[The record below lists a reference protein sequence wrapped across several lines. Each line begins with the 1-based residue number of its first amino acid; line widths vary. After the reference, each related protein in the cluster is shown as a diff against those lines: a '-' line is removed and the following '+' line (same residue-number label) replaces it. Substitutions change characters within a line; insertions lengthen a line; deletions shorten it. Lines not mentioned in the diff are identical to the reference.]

1 MFMKFD
7 CNLPI
12 SIFFFRNL
20 DEKCKMG
27 KMGGM
32 KNGFY
37 VPVTKSYDHF
47 LVEMSL
53 SELPNGSL

>member
-1 MFMKFD
+1 
-7 CNLPI
+7 
-12 SIFFFRNL
+12 
-20 DEKCKMG
+20 
-27 KMGGM
+27 MGGM